1 MNISLIESIIYG
13 LICGFAD
20 FLPVSS
26 AAHRNILN
34 CLFGVDQEQPLM
46 AMFLHIGALM
56 ALLVSSRSL
65 LHRFQ
70 RELEVKRVARRR
82 SRRQPD
88 ELAILDMSFMKT
100 ACIVMLLGF
109 IFYFK
114 ASAWN
119 GNLPIIAIFLVFNG
133 IILHI
138 PLYLPKGNKDART
151 MSRLD
156 AVLLGVGSA
165 LAVIPGLSRTGVS
178 TSVAIARGA
187 TPQNAYKWSL
197 LIGIPALA
205 VIIVMDLV
213 SVVTAGFGHLDFS
226 FILQCILCGC
236 AAYIGATG
244 GISLMKMIVHR
255 SGIENFSYYC
265 WGAALFT
272 FILYML

>member
-1 MNISLIESIIYG
+1 MNISLFESILYG
-13 LICGFAD
+13 LFCGFAE

-26 AAHRNILN
+26 TAHRNILN
-34 CLFGVDQEQPLM
+34 CLFGVDMEEPLM

-65 LHRFQ
+65 LHRLQ
-70 RELEVKRVARRR
+70 MELQIKRVARRR

-88 ELAILDMSFMKT
+88 EMAVLDMSLVKT
-100 ACIVMLLGF
+100 ASVVMLISF

-114 ASAWN
+114 AAAYN
-119 GNLPIIAIFLVFNG
+119 GNLPIIAIFLVING

-138 PLYLPKGNKDART
+138 PQYLPKGNKDARS

-156 AVLLGVGSA
+156 GVLLGLGNA
-165 LAVIPGLSRTGVS
+165 LTVVPAFSRVGVS
-178 TSVAIARGA
+178 TSVGIARGA
-187 TPQNAYKWSL
+187 TPQNAYKWSM
-197 LIGIPALA
+197 LISIPALA
-205 VIIVMDLV
+205 AIVVMDLV
-213 SVVTAGFGHLDFS
+213 GVVSGGLGQLDFS

-255 SGIENFSYYC
+255 NGIENFSYYC

>member
-1 MNISLIESIIYG
+1 MNISLFESIIYG
-13 LICGFAD
+13 LICGFAE

-26 AAHRNILN
+26 TAHRNILN
-34 CLFGVDQEQPLM
+34 CLFGVDLEEPLM

-65 LHRFQ
+65 LHRLQ
-70 RELEVKRVARRR
+70 MELQIKRVARRR

-88 ELAILDMSFMKT
+88 EMAVLDMSLVKT
-100 ACIVMLLGF
+100 ACVVMLIGF

-114 ASAWN
+114 AATYN
-119 GNLPIIAIFLVFNG
+119 GNLPIIAIFLVING

-138 PLYLPKGNKDART
+138 PQYLPKGNKDARS

-156 AVLLGVGSA
+156 GVLLGLGNA
-165 LAVIPGLSRTGVS
+165 LTVVPAFSRVGVS
-178 TSVAIARGA
+178 TSVGIARGA
-187 TPQNAYKWSL
+187 TPQNAYKWSM
-197 LIGIPALA
+197 LISIPALA
-205 VIIVMDLV
+205 AIIVMDLV
-213 SVVTAGFGHLDFS
+213 GVVSGGLGQLDFS

-255 SGIENFSYYC
+255 NGIENFSYYC